1 MVIPRLLRVFF
12 HWLYHPFAWAYDF
25 IAAVVSFGRWNEWM
39 MTVLPLIE
47 GTRVLE
53 LGHGP
58 GHLQRGLL
66 DLGLSAVGVDESLQ
80 MSRLAA
86 RRLRRAGREKIN
98 LTRALAQSLPFPA
111 EAFDT
116 VVSTFPAEYIFE
128 ARTLSE
134 ARRVLHNGGRLIVLP
149 VAWPKNR
156 FLSWLYRV
164 TGESPSEAVEVV
176 KRKISEPVFEA
187 GFSVRTEAIE
197 VKSGILLVIVAER
210 QGRY

>member
-1 MVIPRLLRVFF
+1 MFIMAIPRLLRVFY
-12 HWLYHPFAWAYDF
+12 HWLYHPFAWVYDF
-25 IAAVVSFGRWNEWM
+25 VAAVVSLGRWNEWI
-39 MTVLPLIE
+39 MTVMPLIE

-58 GHLQRGLL
+58 GHLQRRLL
-66 DLGLSAVGVDESLQ
+66 DLGLFAVGLDESPQ

-86 RRLRRAGREKIN
+86 RRLRRSGETRGN
-98 LTRALAQSLPFPA
+98 LTRALAQSLPFR
-111 EAFDT
+111 EETFDT
-116 VVSTFPAEYIFE
+116 VVSTFPSEYIFD

-134 ARRVLHNGGRLIVLP
+134 AKRVLHNGGRFIVLP

-176 KRKISEPVFEA
+176 KQKISEPVFEA
-187 GFSVRTEAIE
+187 GFTVRMEVVE
-197 VKSGILLVIVAER
+197 VKSSVLLVIVAEK
-210 QGRY
+210 

>member
-1 MVIPRLLRVFF
+1 MAIPRLLRVFY

-25 IAAVVSFGRWNEWM
+25 VAAVVSLGHWNEWIT
-39 MTVLPLIE
+39 TVVPLIA

-58 GHLQRGLL
+58 GHLQRRLL
-66 DLGLSAVGVDESLQ
+66 ELGLFAVGVDESPQ

-86 RRLRRAGREKIN
+86 RRLRRAGREQIN
-98 LTRALAQSLPFPA
+98 LTRGLAQSLPFPA
-111 EAFDT
+111 ETFDT
-116 VVSTFPAEYIFE
+116 IVSTFPAEYIFD

-134 ARRVLHNGGRLIVLP
+134 AKRVLHNGGRFIVLP

-164 TGESPSEAVEVV
+164 TGESPSEAVEIV
-176 KRKISEPVFEA
+176 KKKISEPVFEA
-187 GFSVRTEAIE
+187 GFSGKTEAIE
-197 VKSGILLVIVAER
+197 VKSSILLVIVAER
-210 QGRY
+210 

>member
-1 MVIPRLLRVFF
+1 MAIPRLLRVFF
-12 HWLYHPFAWAYDF
+12 HWLYHPFAWAYDV
-25 IAAVVSFGRWNEWM
+25 IAAVVSFGRWNEWI

-47 GTRVLE
+47 GRRVLE

-58 GHLQRGLL
+58 GHLQRLLL
-66 DLGLSAVGVDESLQ
+66 DLGLSAVGLDESPQ

-98 LTRALAQSLPFPA
+98 LTRALAQFLPFPA
-111 EAFDT
+111 NVFDT
-116 VVSTFPAEYIFE
+116 VVSTFPAEYIFD

-134 ARRVLHNGGRLIVLP
+134 AKRVLHNGGRLIILP

-187 GFSVRTEAIE
+187 GLTVRTEVVE
-197 VKSGILLVIVAER
+197 VKSSVLLVIVAEK
-210 QGRY
+210 